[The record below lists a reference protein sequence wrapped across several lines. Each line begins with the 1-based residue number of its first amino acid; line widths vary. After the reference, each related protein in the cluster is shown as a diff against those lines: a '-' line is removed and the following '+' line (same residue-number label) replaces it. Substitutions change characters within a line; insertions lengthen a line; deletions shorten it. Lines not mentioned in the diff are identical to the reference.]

1 VEGLDKMARFLK
13 KRAVCAARLGNARA
27 LLARARAYKIYT
39 VVWVVTPVFF
49 FEEMIYIAA
58 RVAAP
63 DSSIRCYFL
72 FVVVVSQIGQA
83 KVYKT
88 HR

>member
-1 VEGLDKMARFLK
+1 MARFLK

-63 DSSIRCYFL
+63 DSSIRCYLFL
-72 FVVVVSQIGQA
+72 LLLCLKLGRQRFTKRTGRLV
-83 KVYKT
+83 KW
-88 HR
+88 